1 MDWGESKG
9 CEKRKEVASVLY
21 MLPQNC
27 NELFNSFTISENTDA
42 KICGMIQPRR

>member
-1 MDWGESKG
+1 MDWEKVKDVKK
-9 CEKRKEVASVLY
+9 EKRERVLY

-27 NELFNSFTISENTDA
+27 NELFNSFTISENTGA